1 MGDCEGDPCKNFV
14 FDFGDGSPPKES
26 TSPIVK
32 HAYEQPGS
40 YPVYVTVTDKFGKKG
55 DASVQQR
62 VIDPKNSKKNLPPIA
77 KLTSDP
83 PESRPNQ
90 SVTFDASK
98 SLDQDKKPCVAFLWN
113 FGDNSPQQT
122 TKEPFVKHSY
132 AKPGAYPVTVQ
143 VTDKLGQTA
152 DASLQQRVSDPAL
165 FDNDPS
171 KGPKGSKKRK
181 YGGPKGNGAD
191 NPNDP
196 SNVFG
201 TKDSNK
207 NYAFDDPEPS
217 SKRQP
222 ESKEE
227 DDMPSNEI
235 GDEFR
240 NVVHDAISKA
250 IMDPNIENK
259 KAGTKTADVMNK
271 IDPMFKNGLDPE
283 AKKRYEWS
291 IKPFVPKK
299 HKELPKNPKY
309 KSGNKALHR
318 VEVEVSIDANKG
330 IVMPDI

>member
-55 DASVQQR
+55 NASFQQR

-171 KGPKGSKKRK
+171 KGPKGPKKENMAVQKGMARIIQMIQAMYLEQRIVIKTMRLMIQSHRQRGNQRAKKKMICHRMRLVMNFVMLCTMQFPKLLWIQILKIKKR
-181 YGGPKGNGAD
+181 
-191 NPNDP
+191 
-196 SNVFG
+196 
-201 TKDSNK
+201 
-207 NYAFDDPEPS
+207 EQ
-217 SKRQP
+217 RLL
-222 ESKEE
+222 
-227 DDMPSNEI
+227 M
-235 GDEFR
+235 
-240 NVVHDAISKA
+240 
-250 IMDPNIENK
+250 
-259 KAGTKTADVMNK
+259 
-271 IDPMFKNGLDPE
+271 L
-283 AKKRYEWS
+283 
-291 IKPFVPKK
+291 
-299 HKELPKNPKY
+299 
-309 KSGNKALHR
+309 
-318 VEVEVSIDANKG
+318 
-330 IVMPDI
+330 